1 MSNRKEC
8 IAMILAGGQGSRL
21 LALTKQIAKPA
32 VSFGGKYRI
41 IDFSL
46 SNCANSGITTVGVLT
61 QYRPYLL
68 NNYIGNGASW
78 DLDVSAG
85 GVFILPP
92 YATEAGGQW
101 YAGTADAIY
110 QNQDFIDGFDPEYVL
125 ILSGDHLYSMDY
137 REMLRTHVEKGADLT
152 ISVMRVPME
161 EASRFGIM
169 SVNEDGRIVRFAE
182 KPAQPESN
190 LASMGIYVFS
200 AAVLKRVL
208 KEDSKN
214 TSSDHDFGK
223 NVIPAM
229 LAAGYGL
236 YSYEFDGYW
245 RDVGTIQTYYDTS
258 MEFLAEEPP
267 IDLSS
272 KTAPIMSHENPDPA
286 QFIGPQARLSNC
298 VVANGAQVFGR
309 AERSIIGSAAF
320 VAEGAE
326 VKDSILLPG
335 CSVKHGARV
344 LRTIVGEGAVVEAG
358 ASVGS
363 LDGEIT
369 VYA

>member
-21 LALTKQIAKPA
+21 MALTRHIAKPA

-46 SNCANSGITTVGVLT
+46 SNCANSGISTVGVLT
-61 QYRPYLL
+61 QYRPYVL

-78 DLDVSAG
+78 DLDVGDG

-92 YATEAGGQW
+92 YATEAGGEW

-110 QNQDFIDGFDPEYVL
+110 QNQDFIDGFNPDYVL

-137 REMLRTHVEKGADLT
+137 REMIRTHVEKGADLT
-152 ISVMRVPME
+152 ISVMRVPMK

-169 SVNEDGRIVRFAE
+169 SVDEDGRIIRFAE

-190 LASMGIYVFS
+190 LASMGIYVFN

-208 KEDSKN
+208 REDRKKS
-214 TSSDHDFGK
+214 SSDHDFGK

-229 LAAGYGL
+229 LAEGYRL
-236 YSYEFDGYW
+236 YAHEFDGYW

-258 MEFLAEEPP
+258 MEFLAEEAP

-286 QFIGPQARLSNC
+286 QFIGPDAQLSNC
-298 VVANGAQVFGR
+298 VVANGAQVMGR

-320 VAEGAE
+320 VAEDAE
-326 VKDSILLPG
+326 VTDSILLPG
-335 CSVKHGARV
+335 STVERGAKV
-344 LRTIVGEGAVVEAG
+344 LRTIVGEGTVVRAG
-358 ASVGS
+358 TSIGNP
-363 LDGEIT
+363 DGEIT